1 MLVEFAVKELAQ
13 TLSNVPHAMRGF
25 MGSAVASQAN

>member
-1 MLVEFAVKELAQ
+1 VEFAVKELAQ
-13 TLSNVPHAMRGF
+13 TLLIVPHAMHGF